1 MPPQAASDARQLAD
15 EVRGE
20 EPGVI
25 KGPLKGYHHETYVLW
40 LDGGTQI
47 VKVRE
52 PRAEILWFDRR
63 CFESEEKLLRTL
75 KGKVEWIPDVLDVA
89 GMGFQGFIEGRT
101 LPTRRWAGRRVSDAI
116 FDQIVEL
123 FRQMARIP
131 PDMLESVPR
140 RCLPEDRAEDRDTD
154 GFLERLVV
162 FIEDQVYKKNHEE
175 FGELFEQLGVGSESF
190 TRLKKKMCGLRPRPF
205 SLLHADLHRKNF
217 VVDSRGQLWTIDW
230 ELAMLGDPLYDLATH
245 LYLMRYPETQQ
256 RRMATEWC
264 RVVESA
270 NPGGSYGWAD
280 DLDVLLDFKRAQSVF
295 TDVIRVS
302 MSLGDGTGFN
312 WAALPWAARKLQ
324 RVLAAAAGPLDLA
337 EVPSHTEIMTALMR
351 RRRATDAGTRA
362 DS

>member
-1 MPPQAASDARQLAD
+1 M
-15 EVRGE
+15 
-20 EPGVI
+20 I

-63 CFESEEKLLRTL
+63 CFGSEEKLLRTL
-75 KGKVEWIPDVLDVA
+75 KGKVERIPDVLDVA

-101 LPTRRWAGRRVSDAI
+101 LPTRRWAGRRVSDAV

-123 FRQMARIP
+123 FRQMALIRP
-131 PDMLESVPR
+131 AMLESVPR
-140 RCLPEDRAEDRDTD
+140 RCLPKDRAADRDTG
-154 GFLERLVV
+154 GFLERLIV
-162 FIEDQVYKKNHEE
+162 FIEDQVYERNLAE
-175 FGELFEQLGVGSESF
+175 FGDLFDQLGVGSESF
-190 TRLKKKMCGLRPRPF
+190 TRLKKKMSRLRQRPF
-205 SLLHADLHRKNF
+205 CLLHADLHRKNF
-217 VVDSRGQLWTIDW
+217 IVDSRGQLWTIDW

-245 LYLMRYPETQQ
+245 LYLMRYPENQQ

-280 DLDVLLDFKRAQSVF
+280 DLDVLLDFKKAQSVF

-302 MSLGDGTGFN
+302 MSLGDGMGFN
-312 WAALPWAARKLQ
+312 WAALPLAARKLQ
-324 RVLAAAAGPLDLA
+324 SVLVAAAGPLDLA
-337 EVPSHTEIMTALMR
+337 EVPSQTEIMAALMR
-351 RRRATDAGTRA
+351 RRRATEPGQPG
-362 DS
+362 

>member
-1 MPPQAASDARQLAD
+1 MPPRVASNTKQLAD
-15 EVRGE
+15 EVSGGE
-20 EPGVI
+20 RGVI
-25 KGPLKGYHHETYVLW
+25 KGPLKGYHHETYVLR

-52 PRAEILWFDRR
+52 PRSEILWFDRR

-75 KGKVEWIPDVLDVA
+75 KGKVDRIPEVLDVA

-101 LPTRRWAGRRVSDAI
+101 LPTRRWAGRRVSDQV

-123 FRQMARIP
+123 FRQMAEIR
-131 PDMLESVPR
+131 PDLLERVPR
-140 RCLPEDRAEDRDTD
+140 RCLQKDRADDRDTD
-154 GFLERLVV
+154 GFLERLIV
-162 FIEDQVYKKNHEE
+162 FIEDQVYEKNLAE
-175 FGELFEQLGVGSESF
+175 FGDLFDQLGVRGESF
-190 TRLKKKMCGLRPRPF
+190 TRLKKKMSGLRRRPF
-205 SLLHADLHRKNF
+205 GLLHADLHRKNF

-245 LYLMRYPETQQ
+245 LYLMRYPEDQQ
-256 RRMATEWC
+256 RRMAAEWS
-264 RVVESA
+264 RVVEKA
-270 NPGGSYGWAD
+270 NPGGSYGLVE

-312 WAALPWAARKLQ
+312 WAVLPWAARKLQ
-324 RVLAAAAGPLDLA
+324 RVLAAAAGPLELA

-351 RRRATDAGTRA
+351 RRRAADAGHPG
-362 DS
+362 